1 MKEIESNVVI
11 NQPVEEVFA
20 FYMDPE
26 NETQWR
32 IGVLEVETTSE
43 GLVGVGTTTREVTQ
57 FLGRRIE
64 NTAVVTE
71 YEPNKVVAMETT
83 SGPIPF
89 KFRVTFEPVES
100 GTSMTVRASGELGGF
115 FKLAEPLVLRM
126 GKRQMETELYNLKD
140 LIEAYA
146 ETGR

>member
-1 MKEIESNVVI
+1 MNVIESSVVI
-11 NQPVEEVFA
+11 NQPVEDVFA
-20 FYMDPE
+20 YYTDLE

-32 IGVLEVETTSE
+32 IGVLELETTSE
-43 GLVGVGTTTREVTQ
+43 GPIGVGTTTREVTQ

-89 KFRVTFEPVES
+89 KF
-100 GTSMTVRASGELGGF
+100 
-115 FKLAEPLVLRM
+115 
-126 GKRQMETELYNLKD
+126 
-140 LIEAYA
+140 
-146 ETGR
+146 